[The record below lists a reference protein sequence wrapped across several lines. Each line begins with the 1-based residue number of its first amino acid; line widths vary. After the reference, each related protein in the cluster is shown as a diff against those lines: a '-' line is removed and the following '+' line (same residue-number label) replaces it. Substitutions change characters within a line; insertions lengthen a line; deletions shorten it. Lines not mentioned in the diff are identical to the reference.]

1 MDLYI
6 KYICLYTGIF
16 MDANFFHTASPSRE
30 KGTEYFARILLI
42 SNEVCIPDKLHL
54 SLYYNLWRLCS
65 ALGITQIQGLGG
77 WARAGDMQAMMLF
90 FSYFG

>member
-30 KGTEYFARILLI
+30 KVLNIL
-42 SNEVCIPDKLHL
+42 P
-54 SLYYNLWRLCS
+54 
-65 ALGITQIQGLGG
+65 G
-77 WARAGDMQAMMLF
+77 F
-90 FSYFG
+90 F